1 LQIGDEEILIFV
13 NMAVLIWLQYRKFDG
28 LPELT
33 RDGDYLIATSDDR
46 RHFDQFQNQPFYL
59 RGPIIATPLLL
70 KYMKAKR
77 IPIVCEEAYGQTF
90 VMSMPTTNFA
100 FDHLVQWA
108 RWELSGNAQ
117 GMLNFKRYL
126 VMYI

>member
-13 NMAVLIWLQYRKFDG
+13 NMAVLIWLQYRKFNG

-46 RHFDQFQNQPFYL
+46 RHFDQFQNEPFYM

-77 IPIVCEEAYGQTF
+77 MFVKRDMDKLLSCQCLLPILLLIIKFSGPDGSYQEMHKVC
-90 VMSMPTTNFA
+90 
-100 FDHLVQWA
+100 
-108 RWELSGNAQ
+108 
-117 GMLNFKRYL
+117 
-126 VMYI
+126 